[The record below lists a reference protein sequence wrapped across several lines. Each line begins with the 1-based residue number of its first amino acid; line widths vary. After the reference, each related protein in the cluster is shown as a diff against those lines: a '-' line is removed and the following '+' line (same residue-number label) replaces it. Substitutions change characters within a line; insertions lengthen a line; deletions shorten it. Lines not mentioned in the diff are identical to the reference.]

1 VSVPERRLAPD
12 LPAPRL
18 TAAQRTA
25 ARDSRQRR
33 DRVTRTGELRRTLRV
48 GSPVVGIVLF
58 VTGVLLA
65 VRFPDHSALLFGVW
79 AAAAAGCLGLFLVAP
94 RATER
99 SVAVLTVLLTV
110 FPAVGLLVS
119 AVEPG
124 ALLAVSSGFSMLPVA
139 VPLFLAWTTA
149 LRTVWLVVY
158 SLILG
163 GATVLTGLGHLDTAQ
178 RADLAAN
185 VVIGSVLGW
194 FGGELLER
202 LRARSLDQGIE
213 LRRLNHE
220 LRIGATTD
228 ALTGLA
234 NRRQLESDLAF
245 MTRAR
250 GGVAARC
257 AFVMLDL
264 DRFKRLNDDLGHAVG
279 DEALRRVSATLR
291 TVIRGRDTIYRYGG
305 EEFLVILPDSTLEA
319 ATIAAE
325 RIRLAVAAL
334 GIDGSAGP
342 DPTTLTISCGVA
354 LSPIEP
360 DAWEYVIADADSA
373 LYEAKAT
380 GRNRV
385 SVMPESPQAQ
395 ELLRRDR
402 RERRAG
408 RGRTGS

>member
-1 VSVPERRLAPD
+1 MTRRKRRLERD
-12 LPAPRL
+12 LPEPRL
-18 TAAQRTA
+18 TAAQRIA
-25 ARDSRQRR
+25 AHDSRQRR
-33 DRVTRTGELRRTLRV
+33 DRITRTAELRRTLRV
-48 GSPVVGIVLF
+48 GSPVVGIVLL

-65 VRFPDHSALLFGVW
+65 VRFPDRSVPLLVAWTSAAV
-79 AAAAAGCLGLFLVAP
+79 GCLGLFLVAP

-99 SVAVLTVLLTV
+99 SVAVLTVLLTI

-124 ALLAVSSGFSMLPVA
+124 ALFAVSSGFSMLPVA
-139 VPLFLAWTTA
+139 VPLFLAWNTA
-149 LRTVWLVVY
+149 LRTAWLIAY
-158 SLILG
+158 ALILG
-163 GATVLTGLGHLDTAQ
+163 GVTVLTGLGHLDTAQ
-178 RADLAAN
+178 RADLA
-185 VVIGSVLGW
+185 VGVLVGSFIGWL
-194 FGGELLER
+194 GGELLER

-245 MTRAR
+245 MSRAR
-250 GGVAARC
+250 GGIPTRC

-279 DEALRRVSATLR
+279 DEALRKVSATLR
-291 TVIRGRDTIYRYGG
+291 DVIRGRDTIYRYGG
-305 EEFLVILPDSTLEA
+305 EEFLVILPDSSLEA
-319 ATIAAE
+319 ATTAAE
-325 RIRLAVAAL
+325 RIRMAVAAL
-334 GIDGSAGP
+334 GIEASAGP
-342 DPTTLTISCGVA
+342 FPPTLTISCGVA
-354 LSPIEP
+354 LSPVEP

-385 SVMPESPQAQ
+385 SVMPESPQDQ
-395 ELLRRDR
+395 EQMRQDR

-408 RGRTGS
+408 RGRPRA